1 MSLLEAMLCDK
12 SYYLIFREM
21 SNGEKE
27 GSIESDISTAVIN
40 TLTTPIVPLSK
51 CKYK

>member
-1 MSLLEAMLCDK
+1 MSLPDVTSYDK
-12 SYYLIFREM
+12 SYYLTFREM

-27 GSIESDISTAVIN
+27 GSIGSDISTAVIN

-51 CKYK
+51 CKYT